1 MAKAHNWHPQVNPW
15 FIAAT
20 MILPTFMVALDT
32 SVANVA
38 LPHIAGSLSAS
49 ADEATWVLTSYLV
62 ANAIVLPISGWIAQF
77 LGRRRFLTISIIVFT
92 ISSLVSGA
100 AVTLDMEI
108 IARVIQGASG
118 GALLP
123 ISQAILL
130 ESFPPSRRGE
140 AMAVYGLG
148 VIVAPVVGPTLG
160 GWITDN
166 YSWRWIFYINLPVC
180 LLAILMT
187 RLLIE
192 DPPYIQAETPK
203 SVDYI
208 GFILMAVG
216 LGALQIVLDRGERA
230 DWFSAGWVWLALIAS
245 SACLLGFVIWELRS
259 GEPIVNLHILTNRN
273 FAVGILLATVY
284 GIILY
289 GTFVMLPLFLENL
302 MGYTA
307 LANGLAIT
315 PRGMGALVVT
325 LAGRFVKRIDARI
338 VIVVGFI
345 LFALPAF
352 FLGGVDL
359 QISIFSV
366 VWPNILM
373 GFAGWNGLR
382 CLDHYCGGD
391 VPNEMMG
398 TATGLYNLM
407 RGMGGSIGIADGH
420 YS

>member
-1 MAKAHNWHPQVNPW
+1 MANANDWRPQVNPW

-62 ANAIVLPISGWIAQF
+62 ANAIVLPISGRIAQF
-77 LGRRRFLTISIIVFT
+77 LGRSRFLIISMIAFT
-92 ISSLVSGA
+92 ISSLASGA

-130 ESFPPSRRGE
+130 ESFPQSKRGE

-180 LLAILMT
+180 LLAILLT
-187 RLLIE
+187 KLLIE

-203 SVDYI
+203 SVDYV
-208 GFILMAVG
+208 GFILVAVG
-216 LGALQIVLDRGERA
+216 LGALQVVLDTGE
-230 DWFSAGWVWLALIAS
+230 
-245 SACLLGFVIWELRS
+245 
-259 GEPIVNLHILTNRN
+259 
-273 FAVGILLATVY
+273 
-284 GIILY
+284 
-289 GTFVMLPLFLENL
+289 
-302 MGYTA
+302 
-307 LANGLAIT
+307 
-315 PRGMGALVVT
+315 
-325 LAGRFVKRIDARI
+325 
-338 VIVVGFI
+338 
-345 LFALPAF
+345 
-352 FLGGVDL
+352 
-359 QISIFSV
+359 
-366 VWPNILM
+366 
-373 GFAGWNGLR
+373 
-382 CLDHYCGGD
+382 
-391 VPNEMMG
+391 
-398 TATGLYNLM
+398 
-407 RGMGGSIGIADGH
+407 
-420 YS
+420 